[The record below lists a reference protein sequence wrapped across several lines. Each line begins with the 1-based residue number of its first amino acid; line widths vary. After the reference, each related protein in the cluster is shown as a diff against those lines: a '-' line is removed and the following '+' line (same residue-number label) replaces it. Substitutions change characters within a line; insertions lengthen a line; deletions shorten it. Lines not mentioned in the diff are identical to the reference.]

1 MLILS
6 MLFYQLKWF
15 LVHGFSNNEQRI
27 SDNEQRTTNN
37 EQRNK
42 VNVILIERC
51 ISDAKSNKKF
61 RENFV
66 RLFFLNIHHPFTD
79 LRIRIAF

>member
-1 MLILS
+1 MSVLDADFINRLS
-6 MLFYQLKWF
+6 SF
-15 LVHGFSNNEQRI
+15 EQRI
-27 SDNEQRTTNN
+27 SDNGQRTTSVK
-37 EQRNK
+37 QRNK